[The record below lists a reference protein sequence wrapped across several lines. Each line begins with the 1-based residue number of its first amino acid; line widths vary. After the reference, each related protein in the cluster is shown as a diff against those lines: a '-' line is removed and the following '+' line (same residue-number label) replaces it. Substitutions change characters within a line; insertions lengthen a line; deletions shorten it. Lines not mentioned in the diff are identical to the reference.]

1 MWQII
6 IKKMRSRAISFI
18 INTVTKKSIVDTN
31 NLKSD
36 QDENATKETIAKCIL
51 SNYLKKS
58 DIKENAQTH
67 NIKLPPPN
75 YVGTRKDYVN
85 KTLKPIRF
93 HERANISTYEMKIYE
108 DINESKVE
116 INFLKLMAMFDNE
129 EEINEVDIEKLL
141 KVDYEKLGE
150 YKDKIGNIV
159 EYAKGLDYDDED
171 ENKTKKEVIDY
182 LNAKLAQIKSNEENI
197 ENVIVNIDKV
207 DKIAYGPLV
216 SKVYFN
222 KPK

>member
-1 MWQII
+1 
-6 IKKMRSRAISFI
+6 MRSRAISFI

-75 YVGTRKDYVN
+75 YVGIRKDYVN

>member
-1 MWQII
+1 
-6 IKKMRSRAISFI
+6 MRSRAISFI

-51 SNYLKKS
+51 SNYLKKN
-58 DIKENAQTH
+58 DIKENAPTH

-216 SKVYFN
+216 SKV
-222 KPK
+222 

>member
-1 MWQII
+1 
-6 IKKMRSRAISFI
+6 MRSRAISFI

-116 INFLKLMAMFDNE
+116 INFLKLMSMFDNE

-150 YKDKIGNIV
+150 YKDKLSSIV

-171 ENKTKKEVIDY
+171 DNKKKNEVIDY

>member
-1 MWQII
+1 
-6 IKKMRSRAISFI
+6 MRARAISFS

-31 NLKSD
+31 NLKAE
-36 QDENATKETIAKCIL
+36 QDENATKETIAKSIL

-58 DIKENAQTH
+58 DIKENAPTH

-75 YVGTRKDYVN
+75 YVGIRKDYVN

-159 EYAKGLDYDDED
+159 DYAKGLDYDDED
-171 ENKTKKEVIDY
+171 ENKKKKEVIDY

>member
-1 MWQII
+1 
-6 IKKMRSRAISFI
+6 MRSRAISFI

>member
-1 MWQII
+1 
-6 IKKMRSRAISFI
+6 MRARAISFS

-31 NLKSD
+31 NLKAD
-36 QDENATKETIAKCIL
+36 QDENATKETIAKSIL
-51 SNYLKKS
+51 SNYLTKS
-58 DIKENAQTH
+58 DIKENAPTH

>member
-1 MWQII
+1 
-6 IKKMRSRAISFI
+6 MRSRAISFS

>member
-1 MWQII
+1 
-6 IKKMRSRAISFI
+6 MRSRAISFS
-18 INTVTKKSIVDTN
+18 INTVSKKSIVDTN
-31 NLKSD
+31 SLKAD
-36 QDENATKETIAKCIL
+36 QDEKAAKETIAKCIL
-51 SNYLKKS
+51 SQYLKSK
-58 DIKENAQTH
+58 DIKENAPTH

-93 HERANISTYEMKIYE
+93 HERANVSTYEMKIYE
-108 DINESKVE
+108 DINEAKVE

-150 YKDKIGNIV
+150 YKDKLGNIV

-171 ENKTKKEVIDY
+171 ENKKKSEVIDY
-182 LNAKLAQIKSNEENI
+182 LNAKLAQIKTNEENI

>member
-1 MWQII
+1 
-6 IKKMRSRAISFI
+6 MRARAISFS
-18 INTVTKKSIVDTN
+18 INTVSKKSIVDTN
-31 NLKSD
+31 SLKAD
-36 QDENATKETIAKCIL
+36 QDEKAAKETIAKCIL
-51 SNYLKKS
+51 SQYLKSK
-58 DIKENAQTH
+58 DIKENAPTH

-93 HERANISTYEMKIYE
+93 HERANVSTYEMKIYE
-108 DINESKVE
+108 DINEAKVE

-150 YKDKIGNIV
+150 YKDKLGNIV

-171 ENKTKKEVIDY
+171 ENKKKSEVIDY
-182 LNAKLAQIKSNEENI
+182 LNAKLAQIKTNEENI

>member
-1 MWQII
+1 
-6 IKKMRSRAISFI
+6 MRARAISFS

-31 NLKSD
+31 NLKAE
-36 QDENATKETIAKCIL
+36 QDENATKEAIAKSIL

-58 DIKENAQTH
+58 DIKENAPTH

-75 YVGTRKDYVN
+75 YVGIRKDYVN

-159 EYAKGLDYDDED
+159 DYAKGLDYEDED
-171 ENKTKKEVIDY
+171 ENKKKKEVIDY

>member
-1 MWQII
+1 
-6 IKKMRSRAISFI
+6 MRARAISFS

-31 NLKSD
+31 NLKAE
-36 QDENATKETIAKCIL
+36 QDENATKETIAKSIL

-58 DIKENAQTH
+58 DIKENAPTH

-75 YVGTRKDYVN
+75 YVGIRKDYVN

-159 EYAKGLDYDDED
+159 DYAKGLDYEDED
-171 ENKTKKEVIDY
+171 ENKKKKEVIDY

>member
-1 MWQII
+1 
-6 IKKMRSRAISFI
+6 MRSRAISFS

-58 DIKENAQTH
+58 DIKENAPTH

-75 YVGTRKDYVN
+75 YLGTRKDYVN

>member
-1 MWQII
+1 
-6 IKKMRSRAISFI
+6 MRSRAISFI

-216 SKVYFN
+216 SKV
-222 KPK
+222 

>member
-1 MWQII
+1 
-6 IKKMRSRAISFI
+6 MRSRAISFI

-58 DIKENAQTH
+58 DIKENAPTH

>member
-1 MWQII
+1 
-6 IKKMRSRAISFI
+6 MRSRAISFS
-18 INTVTKKSIVDTN
+18 INTVSKKSIVDTN
-31 NLKSD
+31 SLKAD
-36 QDENATKETIAKCIL
+36 QDEKAAKETIAKCIL
-51 SNYLKKS
+51 SHYLKSK
-58 DIKENAQTH
+58 DIKENAPTH

-93 HERANISTYEMKIYE
+93 HERANVSTYEMKIYE
-108 DINESKVE
+108 DINEAKVE

-150 YKDKIGNIV
+150 YKDKLGNIV

-171 ENKTKKEVIDY
+171 ENKKKSEVIDY
-182 LNAKLAQIKSNEENI
+182 LNAKLAQIKTNEENI

>member
-1 MWQII
+1 
-6 IKKMRSRAISFI
+6 MRARAISFI

-31 NLKSD
+31 SLKGD
-36 QDENATKETIAKCIL
+36 QDEKAAKETIAKCIL
-51 SNYLKKS
+51 SQYLKSK
-58 DIKENAQTH
+58 DIKENAPTH

-116 INFLKLMAMFDNE
+116 INFLKLMSMFDNE

-159 EYAKGLDYDDED
+159 DYAKGLDYDDED
-171 ENKTKKEVIDY
+171 ENKKKKEVIDY

>member
-1 MWQII
+1 
-6 IKKMRSRAISFI
+6 MRSRAISFS

-58 DIKENAQTH
+58 DIKENAPTH

-150 YKDKIGNIV
+150 YKDKIENIV

>member
-1 MWQII
+1 
-6 IKKMRSRAISFI
+6 MRARAISFS

>member
-1 MWQII
+1 
-6 IKKMRSRAISFI
+6 MRSRAISFS
-18 INTVTKKSIVDTN
+18 INTVTKKNIVDTN

-58 DIKENAQTH
+58 DIKENAPTH

>member
-1 MWQII
+1 
-6 IKKMRSRAISFI
+6 MRSRAISFI

-116 INFLKLMAMFDNE
+116 INFLKLM
-129 EEINEVDIEKLL
+129 
-141 KVDYEKLGE
+141 
-150 YKDKIGNIV
+150 
-159 EYAKGLDYDDED
+159 
-171 ENKTKKEVIDY
+171 
-182 LNAKLAQIKSNEENI
+182 
-197 ENVIVNIDKV
+197 
-207 DKIAYGPLV
+207 
-216 SKVYFN
+216 
-222 KPK
+222 

>member
-1 MWQII
+1 
-6 IKKMRSRAISFI
+6 MRSRAISFS
-18 INTVTKKSIVDTN
+18 INTVSKKSIVDTN
-31 NLKSD
+31 SLKAD
-36 QDENATKETIAKCIL
+36 QDEKSAKETIAKCIL
-51 SNYLKKS
+51 SQYLKSK
-58 DIKENAQTH
+58 DIKENAPTH

-93 HERANISTYEMKIYE
+93 HERANVSTYEMKIYE
-108 DINESKVE
+108 DINEAKVE

-150 YKDKIGNIV
+150 YKDKLGNIV

-171 ENKTKKEVIDY
+171 ENKKKSEVIDY
-182 LNAKLAQIKSNEENI
+182 LNAKLAQIKTNEENI

>member
-1 MWQII
+1 
-6 IKKMRSRAISFI
+6 MRARAISFS

-31 NLKSD
+31 NLKAD
-36 QDENATKETIAKCIL
+36 QDENATKETIAKSIL

-58 DIKENAQTH
+58 DIKENAPTH

-159 EYAKGLDYDDED
+159 DYAKGLDYDDED
-171 ENKTKKEVIDY
+171 ENKKKKEVIDY

>member
-1 MWQII
+1 
-6 IKKMRSRAISFI
+6 
-18 INTVTKKSIVDTN
+18 
-31 NLKSD
+31 
-36 QDENATKETIAKCIL
+36 
-51 SNYLKKS
+51 
-58 DIKENAQTH
+58 
-67 NIKLPPPN
+67 
-75 YVGTRKDYVN
+75 
-85 KTLKPIRF
+85 
-93 HERANISTYEMKIYE
+93 
-108 DINESKVE
+108 
-116 INFLKLMAMFDNE
+116 MAMFDNE

>member
-1 MWQII
+1 
-6 IKKMRSRAISFI
+6 MRARAISFS
-18 INTVTKKSIVDTN
+18 INTITKKSIVDTN

-207 DKIAYGPLV
+207 DKIAYGSLV

>member
-1 MWQII
+1 
-6 IKKMRSRAISFI
+6 MRSRAISFI

-58 DIKENAQTH
+58 DIKENAPTH

-75 YVGTRKDYVN
+75 YVGIRKDYVN

>member
-1 MWQII
+1 
-6 IKKMRSRAISFI
+6 MRARAISFS

-58 DIKENAQTH
+58 DIKENAPTH

>member
-1 MWQII
+1 
-6 IKKMRSRAISFI
+6 MRARAISFI

-31 NLKSD
+31 ALKGD
-36 QDENATKETIAKCIL
+36 QDEKAAKETIAKCIL
-51 SNYLKKS
+51 SQYLKSK
-58 DIKENAQTH
+58 DIKENAPTH
-67 NIKLPPPN
+67 NIKLPPPT

-116 INFLKLMAMFDNE
+116 INFLKLMSMFDNE

-150 YKDKIGNIV
+150 YKDKLSSIV

-171 ENKTKKEVIDY
+171 DNKKKNEVIDY

>member
-1 MWQII
+1 
-6 IKKMRSRAISFI
+6 MRSRAISFS

-58 DIKENAQTH
+58 DIKENAPTH

>member
-1 MWQII
+1 
-6 IKKMRSRAISFI
+6 MRARAISFI

-58 DIKENAQTH
+58 DIKENAPTH

>member
-1 MWQII
+1 
-6 IKKMRSRAISFI
+6 MRSRAISFS

-58 DIKENAQTH
+58 DIKENAPTH

-116 INFLKLMAMFDNE
+116 INFLKLMAMFDND

>member
-1 MWQII
+1 
-6 IKKMRSRAISFI
+6 MRARAISFS
-18 INTVTKKSIVDTN
+18 INTVSKKSIVDTN
-31 NLKSD
+31 SLKAD
-36 QDENATKETIAKCIL
+36 QDEKAAKETIAKCIL
-51 SNYLKKS
+51 SQYLKSK
-58 DIKENAQTH
+58 DIKENAPTH

-93 HERANISTYEMKIYE
+93 HERANVSTYEMKIYE
-108 DINESKVE
+108 DINEAKVE

-150 YKDKIGNIV
+150 YKDKLGNIV

-171 ENKTKKEVIDY
+171 ENQKKSEVIDY
-182 LNAKLAQIKSNEENI
+182 LNAKLAQIKTNEENI

>member
-1 MWQII
+1 
-6 IKKMRSRAISFI
+6 MRSRAISFS
-18 INTVTKKSIVDTN
+18 INTVSKKSIVDTN
-31 NLKSD
+31 SLKAD
-36 QDENATKETIAKCIL
+36 QDEKAAKETIAKCIL
-51 SNYLKKS
+51 SQYLKSK
-58 DIKENAQTH
+58 DIKENASTH

-93 HERANISTYEMKIYE
+93 HERANVSTYEMKIYE
-108 DINESKVE
+108 DINEAKVE

-150 YKDKIGNIV
+150 YKDKLGNIV

-171 ENKTKKEVIDY
+171 ENKKKSEVIDY
-182 LNAKLAQIKSNEENI
+182 LNAKLAQIKTNEENI

>member
-1 MWQII
+1 
-6 IKKMRSRAISFI
+6 MRARAISFS

-31 NLKSD
+31 NLKAE
-36 QDENATKETIAKCIL
+36 QDENATKETIAKSIL

-58 DIKENAQTH
+58 DIKENAPTH

-75 YVGTRKDYVN
+75 YVGIRKDYVN

-93 HERANISTYEMKIYE
+93 HERAHISTYEMKIYE

-159 EYAKGLDYDDED
+159 DYAKGLDYDDED
-171 ENKTKKEVIDY
+171 ENKKKKEVIDY